1 MTLEFNQRRD
11 NLNKVT
17 RSLASASNNPTQQG
31 IDINAMLTMGAD
43 LAASMG
49 ITGQQLDQVVARQY
63 KRDVRANPNLTR
75 ADVLRNL
82 AQAERTTTSSSGTPE
97 LTGVGYQDVDE
108 ISDAF
113 GLMQD
118 DLQTYRADDRGFTT
132 DEDTGLLRRETFQ
145 ETKGDP
151 VDIAPK
157 SVLVDALNRLNA
169 GTGTFGYDAFPG
181 SSDAASRLEDDLKP
195 NRKAEASL
203 VRELNISDNQGKSEE
218 NINKEVAKR
227 LRQEFEGSDTSGS
240 SVRSMPIDA
249 YSQRREELKREIGAA
264 RFNPEV
270 RRQNEAEAQLRM
282 MRGYTGANTSDEA
295 LGRIGEI
302 RSLGAVKE
310 GPRPT
315 APIIMPAD
323 EVRGNAQVVRS
334 GDSTY
339 FVDPQTGN
347 PLAIQ
352 GPQLPETPIERAS
365 NLSPN
370 NQGINNAFNL
380 PQTARS
386 WVASM
391 MPDYQDTGGRSFG
404 GLEQVDISRET
415 ANFSN
420 QLRNLGQRL
429 DMSGAMK
436 VSPNI
441 RSIDELQ
448 AVAEYIER
456 EMGKRGKKLY
466 VKDPERPNKSKIA
479 GNQIVSGLMNE
490 MRMSSGDERR
500 LAHALHQLDAAKR
513 SSVNQNPTGTY
524 LRRENTAQQ
533 ERFVDGL
540 ARTNYPTVSPTTA
553 DQLIANT
560 RRARG
565 GQVEFNA
572 PEAVGS
578 PGSSPAMQKRGS
590 SIRVGTTPAGKPIK
604 RDIVAEMSA
613 LSSPEAQKPFIGMP
627 AMDPKE
633 RSASNFPQ
641 NVTFNRA
648 GLQIGPSGEVLQR
661 AASDPNEI
669 RKAIFSQALG
679 RASKKNQFN
688 PEQTRANAEGAIRVQ
703 TRADEERKNRAD
715 VMSEIIESLPPVARR
730 SVYPRGS
737 R

>member
-195 NRKAEASL
+195 NREAEAALAYNMAKSDRMRFGLGRNETAEANYRKAEALSQQIA
-203 VRELNISDNQGKSEE
+203 REDFG
-218 NINKEVAKR
+218 
-227 LRQEFEGSDTSGS
+227 GTG
-240 SVRSMPIDA
+240 
-249 YSQRREELKREIGAA
+249 IGNLA
-264 RFNPEV
+264 
-270 RRQNEAEAQLRM
+270 
-282 MRGYTGANTSDEA
+282 DDA

-302 RSLGAVKE
+302 RRLGAVKE

>member
-17 RSLASASNNPTQQG
+17 RSLASASNNPTQQA

-63 KRDVRANPNLTR
+63 KRDARANPNLTK

-82 AQAERTTTSSSGTPE
+82 AQAEKTTTSSSGTPE

-157 SVLVDALNRLNA
+157 SVLRDALNRLNA
-169 GTGTFGYDAFPG
+169 GTGTFGYAAFPG
-181 SSDAASRLEDDLKP
+181 SADASGRLEDDLKP
-195 NRKAEASL
+195 NRQAEAALASEMAKADRMRFGFGRNETAEANYLKAEALSQQIA
-203 VRELNISDNQGKSEE
+203 RENFGGT
-218 NINKEVAKR
+218 
-227 LRQEFEGSDTSGS
+227 GSGNLAD
-240 SVRSMPIDA
+240 D
-249 YSQRREELKREIGAA
+249 
-264 RFNPEV
+264 
-270 RRQNEAEAQLRM
+270 
-282 MRGYTGANTSDEA
+282 A

-302 RSLGAVKE
+302 SSLGAVKE

-315 APIIMPAD
+315 APIVMPAD

-380 PQTARS
+380 PQTARN
-386 WVASM
+386 WVASV

-429 DMSGAMK
+429 DMPGAMK
-436 VSPNI
+436 ASPNI

-448 AVAEYIER
+448 AVANYIER

-590 SIRVGTTPAGKPIK
+590 SIRVGTTPAGKPMK

-648 GLQIGPSGEVLQR
+648 GLQIGSSGEVIQR
-661 AASDPNEI
+661 AASDPDEI

-679 RASKKNQFN
+679 RASKKNPFN

-703 TRADEERKNRAD
+703 TRADKERKDRAD
-715 VMSEIIESLPPVARR
+715 VMSEIIESLPPIARR

>member
-49 ITGQQLDQVVARQY
+49 ITGKQLDQVVARQY

-195 NRKAEASL
+195 NREAEAALAYNMAKSDRMRFGLGRNETAEANYRKAEALSQQIA
-203 VRELNISDNQGKSEE
+203 REDFG
-218 NINKEVAKR
+218 
-227 LRQEFEGSDTSGS
+227 GTG
-240 SVRSMPIDA
+240 
-249 YSQRREELKREIGAA
+249 IGNLA
-264 RFNPEV
+264 
-270 RRQNEAEAQLRM
+270 
-282 MRGYTGANTSDEA
+282 DDA

-302 RSLGAVKE
+302 RRLGAVKE

-429 DMSGAMK
+429 DMPGAMK
-436 VSPNI
+436 ASPNI

-448 AVAEYIER
+448 AVANYIER

-578 PGSSPAMQKRGS
+578 PGGSPAMQKRGS
-590 SIRVGTTPAGKPIK
+590 SIRVGTTPAGKPMK

-633 RSASNFPQ
+633 RSESNFPQ